1 MIDMKKVLIMGST
14 GSIGTQAL
22 EIIRNN
28 KDKFRA
34 VGLTCRSRVDDLI
47 AQVREFEPEAVCV
60 GSADDAARVQAEF
73 PGLQVCYS
81 DESTKGTAADGLV
94 QIASMDCDI
103 VLNSLMGISGLAPTY
118 EAISRGRDIA
128 LANKE
133 TLVAGGKLITDL
145 CREKGV
151 RLLPVDSEH
160 SAIFQCLEGNGGSA
174 CGRAYRE
181 PGERDLKLNHSG
193 KRLQFDLIIN
203 IKNED
208 AAKLYRPVR
217 RILLTASG
225 GPFRGRSYESMKGVT
240 VEQALNHPKWKMGS
254 KITIDSA
261 TMMNKGLEV
270 IEARWLFDVPADR
283 IDIHVHPQSI
293 VHSMVEFMDGSVI
306 AQMGLPDM
314 KIPIGLALN
323 YPDRLSLLSE
333 FDGRDESR
341 GTDGS
346 LDFFTTGASLTFE
359 QPDRRVF
366 RCIDLAYDA
375 LKEGG
380 SAPVVMNGAN
390 EELVAMFLAGKIGFL
405 DIPET
410 IDRVMQNYEHC
421 EPASVEEILKI
432 DDDAR
437 RMTRDSFR

>member
-1 MIDMKKVLIMGST
+1 MKKVLIMGST

-28 KDKFRA
+28 KDKFKA
-34 VGLTCRSRVDDLI
+34 VGLTCRSRVDSLI
-47 AQVREFEPEAVCV
+47 GQIREFAPEAVSV
-60 GSADDAARVQAEF
+60 GNAEDAARVQAEF
-73 PGLQVCYS
+73 PDVTVYYG
-81 DESTKGTAADGLV
+81 DAGLV
-94 QIASMDCDI
+94 EIAQMDCDI

-118 EAISRGRDIA
+118 KAIECGRDIA

-133 TLVAGGKLITDL
+133 TLVAGGALVTDL

-181 PGERDLKLNHSG
+181 PDSG
-193 KRLQFDLIIN
+193 ID
-203 IKNED
+203 
-208 AAKLYRPVR
+208 RPVR

-225 GPFRGRSYESMKGVT
+225 GPFRGRSLEEMRDVT
-240 VEQALNHPKWKMGS
+240 IEQALNHPKWSMGS

-270 IEARWLFDVPADR
+270 IEARWLFDVPASQ
-283 IDIHVHPQSI
+283 IDVHVHPESI
-293 VHSMVEFMDGSVI
+293 VHSMVEFCDGSVM

-314 KIPIGLALN
+314 KIPISLALN
-323 YPDRLSLLSE
+323 YPDRMKLIGD
-333 FDGRDESR
+333 FDPDAEDAPGA
-341 GTDGS
+341 GA
-346 LDFFTTGASLTFE
+346 LDLFTTGANLTFE
-359 QPDRRVF
+359 KPDRKVF
-366 RCIDLAYDA
+366 RCIDLAYAA

-380 SAPVVMNGAN
+380 AAPVVMNGAN
-390 EELVAMFLAGKIGFL
+390 EALVAMFLAGKIGFL

-410 IDRVMQNYEHC
+410 IEKVMDAADFAA
-421 EPASVEEILKI
+421 PATVDEILHI
-432 DDDAR
+432 DREAR
-437 RMTRDSFR
+437 RMAEELL

>member
-1 MIDMKKVLIMGST
+1 MKKVLIMGST

-28 KDKFRA
+28 SAGFSVA
-34 VGLTCRSRVDDLI
+34 GLTCRSRVDDLI
-47 AQVREFEPEAVCV
+47 VQIREFAPEAVCV
-60 GSADDAARVQAEF
+60 GKAEDAEKVQALF
-73 PGLQVCYS
+73 PGLDVYYG
-81 DESTKGTAADGLV
+81 EDGLV

-103 VLNSLMGISGLAPTY
+103 VLNSLLGISGLAPTY
-118 EAISRGRDIA
+118 EAISCGRDIA

-133 TLVAGGKLITDL
+133 TLVTGGRLITDL

-160 SAIFQCLEGNGGSA
+160 SAMFQCLEGNK
-174 CGRAYRE
+174 
-181 PGERDLKLNHSG
+181 D
-193 KRLQFDLIIN
+193 
-203 IKNED
+203 
-208 AAKLYRPVR
+208 RPVR

-225 GPFRGRSYESMKGVT
+225 GPFRGRSYEAMKGVT
-240 VEQALNHPKWKMGS
+240 VEQALAHPNWSMGS

-270 IEARWLFDVPADR
+270 IEAKWLFDVPAER

-293 VHSMVEFMDGSVI
+293 VHSMVEFMDGSVM
-306 AQMGLPDM
+306 AQMGRPDM

-323 YPDRLSLLSE
+323 YPDRLELLPDFSE
-333 FDGRDESR
+333 EGRE
-341 GTDGS
+341 TDGS
-346 LDFFTTGASLTFE
+346 LDLFAAGSLTFE
-359 QPDRRVF
+359 KPDRKVF
-366 RCIDLAYDA
+366 RCIDLAYRA
-375 LKEGG
+375 LAEGG

-410 IDRVMQNYEHC
+410 IERVMDAYPHS
-421 EPASVEEILKI
+421 EPSNVEEILAI
-432 DDDAR
+432 DKEAR
-437 RMTRDSFR
+437 RMARSGGEK

>member
-1 MIDMKKVLIMGST
+1 MKKVLIMGST

-28 KDKFRA
+28 SDRFRA
-34 VGLTCRSRVDDLI
+34 AGLTCRSRVDSLC
-47 AQVREFEPEAVCV
+47 AQIREFRPEAVCV
-60 GSADDAARVQAEF
+60 GNAADAARVREEF
-73 PGLQVCYS
+73 PDIDVMWG
-81 DESTKGTAADGLV
+81 DEGLV
-94 QIASMDCDI
+94 AIAGMDCDI

-118 EAISRGRDIA
+118 EAVSRGRDIA

-133 TLVAGGKLITDL
+133 TLVAGGKLVTDL

-151 RLLPVDSEH
+151 RLLPIDREH

-174 CGRAYRE
+174 CGRAFAE
-181 PGERDLKLNHSG
+181 
-193 KRLQFDLIIN
+193 Q
-203 IKNED
+203 ED
-208 AAKLYRPVR
+208 RGRPVR

-225 GPFRGRSYESMKGVT
+225 GPFRGRSYESMKDVT
-240 VEQALNHPKWKMGS
+240 VEQALDHPKWNMGS

-270 IEARWLFDVPADR
+270 IEARWLFDVPAEK

-306 AQMGLPDM
+306 AQMGMPDM

-323 YPDRLSLLSE
+323 YPDRLELLDC
-333 FDGRDESR
+333 FRGDGYRES
-341 GTDGS
+341 DGS
-346 LDFFTTGASLTFE
+346 LDFFTTGSKLTFE
-359 QPDRRVF
+359 KPDTGVF
-366 RCIDLAYDA
+366 RCIDLAYA
-375 LKEGG
+375 SLREGG

-390 EELVAMFLAGKIGFL
+390 EELVAMFLDGRIGFT

-410 IDRVMQNYEHC
+410 IERVMTAFDHS
-421 EPASVEEILKI
+421 EPSSVDEILDI
-432 DDDAR
+432 DREAR
-437 RMTRDSFR
+437 RLAHALCSS

>member
-1 MIDMKKVLIMGST
+1 MKKVLIMGST

-28 KDKFRA
+28 SDRFKA
-34 VGLTCRSRVDDLI
+34 AGLTCRSRVDSLCSQI
-47 AQVREFEPEAVCV
+47 KEFRPEAVCV
-60 GSADDAARVQAEF
+60 GNAEDAARVKAEF
-73 PGLQVCYS
+73 PDVEVTYG
-81 DESTKGTAADGLV
+81 DEGLV
-94 QIASMDCDI
+94 EIAAMDCDI

-118 EAISRGRDIA
+118 EAISCGRDIA

-133 TLVAGGKLITDL
+133 TLVAGGRLVTDL

-151 RLLPVDSEH
+151 KLLPVDSEH
-160 SAIFQCLEGNGGSA
+160 SAIFQCLEGNA
-174 CGRAYRE
+174 GR
-181 PGERDLKLNHSG
+181 K
-193 KRLQFDLIIN
+193 I
-203 IKNED
+203 
-208 AAKLYRPVR
+208 R

-225 GPFRGRSYESMKGVT
+225 GPFRGRSYESMKDVT
-240 VEQALNHPKWKMGS
+240 IEQALNHPKWSMGS

-270 IEARWLFDVPADR
+270 IEARWLFDVPGER

-293 VHSMVEFMDGSVI
+293 VHSMVEFMDGSVM
-306 AQMGLPDM
+306 AQMGMPDM

-323 YPDRLSLLSE
+323 YPDRLSLLPE
-333 FDGRDESR
+333 FSGRDEDR
-341 GTDGS
+341 TTDGS
-346 LDFFTTGASLTFE
+346 LDLFTTGRELTFE

-390 EELVAMFLAGKIGFL
+390 EELVAMFLAGRIGFL

-410 IDRVMQNYEHC
+410 IEKVMSHVGHT
-421 EPASVEEILKI
+421 EPSSVAEILDI
-432 DDDAR
+432 DREAR
-437 RMTRDSFR
+437 RLSKEYVK